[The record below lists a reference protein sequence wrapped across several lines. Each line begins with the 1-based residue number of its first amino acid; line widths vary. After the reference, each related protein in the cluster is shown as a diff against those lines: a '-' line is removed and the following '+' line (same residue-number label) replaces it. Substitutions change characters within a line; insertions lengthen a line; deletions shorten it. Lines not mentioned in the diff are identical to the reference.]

1 MTAFR
6 PLAPVALAAF
16 LLGCSTS
23 SGAASTTTNAGS
35 SSSMTTTGAGGAS
48 TSAGG
53 AGGAST
59 SAGGAGGASTTAGGA
74 GGASTSAGGAG
85 GATSGGGAGG
95 AAPCPIS
102 HTSNLTGVSIE
113 ASPAKCEFTLAE
125 AAAGITI
132 DYAVKVAADVDGV
145 SPQPQDAGKCE
156 GPGDSGL
163 IVFEKLGGGGQSY
176 CLCDVGLC
184 GGVKIPPATLKTGEY
199 PAKFTW
205 DGKNWGGPSDTNNPE
220 GAPFP
225 AGDYVL
231 DLSAL
236 GNVAGQ
242 AFEVRTTVTIRL
254 VP

>member
-74 GGASTSAGGAG
+74 GGASTTAGGAG
-85 GATSGGGAGG
+85 GATSGGG